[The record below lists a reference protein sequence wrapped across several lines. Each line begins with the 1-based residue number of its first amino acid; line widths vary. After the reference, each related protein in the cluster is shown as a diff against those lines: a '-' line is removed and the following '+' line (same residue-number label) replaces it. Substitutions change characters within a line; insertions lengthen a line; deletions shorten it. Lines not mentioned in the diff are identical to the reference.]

1 MMKNPFK
8 FGSVVD
14 DPYFTDRTEE
24 LAEIQAFLNSG
35 NHLILIS
42 PRRFGKTSLIRKA
55 VKNSRRKILFLDLQ
69 LINSTEDLAGQYL
82 RRIYNLFPA
91 ERIKGFIRNFRIIPS
106 ISLNPANNQMDIS
119 FQPAAN
125 DLPLLEDVFNL
136 PEQLGNQKDRILV
149 VLDEFQDI
157 TRVGKGLDRK
167 LRSLMQL
174 HKNINY
180 ILLGSQESMMRE
192 IFEKKKSPFYHF
204 GHLFRLNKIRREDFR
219 PFLVAG
225 LTGFTKDADGIAE
238 EILDFT
244 DGHPYYTQQLA
255 FNAWNLL
262 NQGTDILSPVEE
274 AIDQTV
280 QIHDFDYQ
288 RLWMMLINTDKKVL
302 TKLAQQENAAS
313 GTLSHTS
320 NLGPT
325 STIFSS
331 LKRLMQSG
339 QVIKTAKGYEIDDP
353 FFKRWIIGKRNQMGI
368 E

>member
-1 MMKNPFK
+1 MNNPFK

-24 LAEIQAFLNSG
+24 LAEIEAFLNSG
-35 NHLILIS
+35 NHLILMS

-55 VKNSRRKILFLDLQ
+55 VKNSARKLLFLDLQ

-82 RRIYNLFPA
+82 RRIYHLFPA
-91 ERIKGFIRNFRIIPS
+91 ERIKRFIRNFRVIPS
-106 ISLNPANNQMDIS
+106 ISLNPVSNQVEIS
-119 FQPAAN
+119 FQPAIN
-125 DLPLLEDVFNL
+125 DLHLLEDVFNL
-136 PEQLGNQKDRILV
+136 PEQLGKPENRILV

-157 TRVGKGLDRK
+157 NRIGKDLDRK
-167 LRSLMQL
+167 LRSIMQL

-204 GHLFRLNKIRREDFR
+204 GQLFSLDKIRKENFR
-219 PFLVAG
+219 PFLTSGLSGVTENAG
-225 LTGFTKDADGIAE
+225 GIAE

-262 NQGTDILSPVEE
+262 NQEASILSPVEK
-274 AIDQTV
+274 AINQTV

-302 TKLAQQENAAS
+302 TKLAQKENPAS
-313 GTLSHTS
+313 GALSQTS

-339 QVIKTAKGYEIDDP
+339 HVIKTVKGYEIDDP
-353 FFKRWIIGKRNQMGI
+353 FFKKWITDKRNQMTI